1 MEIQEH
7 FGSGHSYP
15 TGQLLFEKFP
25 SLRRT
30 IVLHD
35 QHKNLHSSAQG
46 SYQGEPGVLMTYA
59 STFTAQDPTLDSF
72 RRQHGQF
79 AQPLNFLSGFPAEL
93 VIQAEYA
100 GKPAAVFV
108 LITDSHEVQ
117 TETL

>member
-1 MEIQEH
+1 
-7 FGSGHSYP
+7 
-15 TGQLLFEKFP
+15 
-25 SLRRT
+25 
-30 IVLHD
+30 
-35 QHKNLHSSAQG
+35 
-46 SYQGEPGVLMTYA
+46 MTYA

-117 TETL
+117 TETLKGYAAVVNELLGMGIDFDNLWQFPKFKSVLKEMNNKGHNIFN